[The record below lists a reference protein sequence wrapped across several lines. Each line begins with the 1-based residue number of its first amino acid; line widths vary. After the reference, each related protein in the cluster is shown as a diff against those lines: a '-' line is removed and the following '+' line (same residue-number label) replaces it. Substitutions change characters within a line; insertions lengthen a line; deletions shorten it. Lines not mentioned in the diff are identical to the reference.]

1 MTTLANEALPPAR
14 TSGSGRPL
22 GEGDDYVIT
31 IRPPRGVTLGL
42 RELFQHRELLY
53 FLAWRDIKV
62 RYKQTVLGAAWALLQ
77 PVATMVVFSLVFGRL
92 AQLPSDGVPYP
103 LFAMAGLVPWAF
115 FSTAMSAA
123 SGSLVANAG
132 LLTKVYFTR
141 LTIPIAAVLGTA
153 LDFLLGLLLLLAMGL
168 YFHYLPTVRLF
179 AVPLLFGIAFAGA
192 LGVGLWLSALN
203 LQFRDVRYAVPFLLQ
218 MWMFATPVV
227 YPSSLVPEPWRT
239 VYGLNPMAGVVEGF
253 RWAVLGVNNAPG
265 NLMLMSASS
274 ALVFLVTGAFY
285 FRYMEKS
292 FSDMV

>member
-1 MTTLANEALPPAR
+1 MTER
-14 TSGSGRPL
+14 
-22 GEGDDYVIT
+22 DDHVIT
-31 IRPPRGVTLGL
+31 IRPPSGVSLGL
-42 RELFQHRELLY
+42 RELFQHRELLF

-77 PVATMVVFSLVFGRL
+77 PVATMIVFSLVFGRL

-103 LFAMAGLVPWAF
+103 VFAMAALVPWTF
-115 FSTAMSAA
+115 FSTAMSGA

-141 LTIPIAAVLGTA
+141 LTIPIAAVLGSA
-153 LDFLLGLLLLLAMGL
+153 LDFLLAFILLLAMAL
-168 YFHYLPTVRLF
+168 YFHFPPTLRLF
-179 AVPLLFGIAFAGA
+179 AVPLLFSVAFAAA
-192 LGVGLWLSALN
+192 LGLGLWLSALN
-203 LQFRDVRYAVPFLLQ
+203 IQFRDVRYAVPFLLQ

-265 NLMLMSASS
+265 NMMVMSASS
-274 ALVFLVTGAFY
+274 ALVLLVTGAFY
-285 FRYMEKS
+285 FRYMEKG
-292 FSDMV
+292 FSDLV